1 MILEGA
7 YGSFCCVDSVL
18 FRWDTLKSNLIL
30 LKRILQVL
38 RAFVIKDV
46 ELWWMSVADQCLVSG
61 LPGVSDACCLAV
73 GYGHG
78 VDGVCVLMIQH
89 ENIVITAAGG
99 NGETSGL
106 VGVRLEN
113 CLFFE
118 QHGTEL
124 MRAWFEGGCYVNI
137 GSL

>member
-7 YGSFCCVDSVL
+7 YGSFCCIDSVL

-46 ELWWMSVADQCLVSG
+46 ELWGMTVADQCLVSG
-61 LPGVSDACCLAV
+61 LAV

-89 ENIVITAAGG
+89 ENIVIAAAGG

-113 CLFFE
+113 CFFFE

-124 MRAWFEGGCYVNI
+124 MGAWFEGGCYVDI